1 MAAHWAAAGGHP
13 GAAVTI
19 LDAKDPGIPGIVGFV
34 MFLPMYFLG
43 NVLAAVTMWRSRYVP
58 RLTGAS
64 GERIVAAVRAV
75 AAGDAF
81 FGSDVAAG
89 LLGRLAGWRAWARD
103 HSTAADRPK
112 VRPDP
117 GGPGKRAMATPTG
130 LEPAASAVT
139 GRRANQLRYGA
150 RLLLPAEP
158 TGRTQANPY
167 PSWLPNPGAPPTGFE
182 PVLPP

>member
-43 NVLAAVTMWRSRYVP
+43 NVLAALTMWRSRYVP

-89 LLGRLAGWRAWARD
+89 LLGRLAGGQPRRGRFPELTEREEEVLDLMARGWSNAEITRRLVVSEKTVRNHVFAKLDVPDRAQALVPARE
-103 HSTAADRPK
+103 AGLGAGPL
-112 VRPDP
+112 P
-117 GGPGKRAMATPTG
+117 GR
-130 LEPAASAVT
+130 
-139 GRRANQLRYGA
+139 
-150 RLLLPAEP
+150 
-158 TGRTQANPY
+158 
-167 PSWLPNPGAPPTGFE
+167 
-182 PVLPP
+182 